1 MPRCFDEDEWPARA
15 HLPYDLRRRHAGADC
30 GGLPRRFHARGLPV
44 AADQQFL
51 TALVQDDR
59 ELSRVRPCLLGQPRV
74 RRAVLVRGAAVRGA
88 CGACHR
94 ALSFSRPRRPRS
106 VVPLAADDSARRA
119 GDRLPALLHRD
130 RHGRQ
135 FPGTAGRSCG
145 GRVPVR
151 TPADAGRGD
160 RHGPLRRDGRGLARR
175 RRLDVVPPRDLASD
189 PAGRHQRLGACVH
202 SVLRRSDHDRLPGRA
217 RHRDAARSHVPLY
230 PGQHRSTGDL
240 CLGQRDR
247 DHHDRPHPAR
257 PFLRARPR
265 ARRQERS
272 GALGE
277 PMSKDYDVAVVGGGL
292 LGSAIAWG
300 LGRLGKKVVVLDEG
314 DIAKRAS
321 RANFALVWV
330 QSKGLGMPAYTGWT
344 VRAAEAWGRLTAELK
359 DQTGLDLAL
368 QQNGG
373 FHLTLGEDEVA
384 PRTQLVTRMHN
395 QVGAADYRMEMLS
408 ASEVKRMLPL
418 IGPEVSGGSF
428 CPLDGHVN
436 SLRTF
441 RAFHAG
447 LKLLGVDYF
456 PERPVSAITR
466 SGGEFR
472 LSTLQGELRAGKVV
486 LAAGNANQSLAP
498 MVGLSAPMGPTRGQI
513 VVTER
518 TMPFLPH
525 PLTTIRQ
532 TDAGTV
538 MIGDSK
544 EEQLDDR
551 TLNHSVSAVMA
562 DRAQRTF
569 PHLARLNV
577 VRTWSGIRVMPQ
589 DGFPIYDQ
597 SESEPGAFVTCCHSG
612 VTLASNHAF
621 DIARMVAAGT
631 LEPELVGAFSA
642 RRFDAN
648 HAATGSGYY

>member
-1 MPRCFDEDEWPARA
+1 
-15 HLPYDLRRRHAGADC
+15 
-30 GGLPRRFHARGLPV
+30 
-44 AADQQFL
+44 
-51 TALVQDDR
+51 
-59 ELSRVRPCLLGQPRV
+59 
-74 RRAVLVRGAAVRGA
+74 
-88 CGACHR
+88 
-94 ALSFSRPRRPRS
+94 
-106 VVPLAADDSARRA
+106 
-119 GDRLPALLHRD
+119 
-130 RHGRQ
+130 
-135 FPGTAGRSCG
+135 
-145 GRVPVR
+145 
-151 TPADAGRGD
+151 
-160 RHGPLRRDGRGLARR
+160 
-175 RRLDVVPPRDLASD
+175 
-189 PAGRHQRLGACVH
+189 
-202 SVLRRSDHDRLPGRA
+202 
-217 RHRDAARSHVPLY
+217 
-230 PGQHRSTGDL
+230 
-240 CLGQRDR
+240 
-247 DHHDRPHPAR
+247 
-257 PFLRARPR
+257 
-265 ARRQERS
+265 
-272 GALGE
+272 
-277 PMSKDYDVAVVGGGL
+277 MSKDYDVAVVGGGL

-344 VRAAEAWGRLTAELK
+344 VRASEAWGRLAAALK
-359 DQTGLDLAL
+359 DQTGLEVAL

-373 FHLTLGEDEVA
+373 FHLTLGEDEFA
-384 PRTQLVTRMHN
+384 QRAQLVTRMHN
-395 QVGAADYRMEMLS
+395 QTGAADYRMEMLS
-408 ASEVKRMLPL
+408 ASEVKKVLPL

-441 RAFHAG
+441 RAFHTG
-447 LKLLGVDYF
+447 LKLFGVDYF
-456 PERPVSAITR
+456 PERPVSAIAR

-472 LSTLQGELRAGKVV
+472 LTTEQGEIRAAKVV
-486 LAAGNANQSLAP
+486 LAAGNANQTLAP

-532 TDAGTV
+532 TDEGTV

-551 TLNHSVSAVMA
+551 QLKHSVSAVMA

-597 SESEPGAFVTCCHSG
+597 SEREPGAFVACCHSG

-621 DIARMVAAGT
+621 DIARMVAAGA

-642 RRFDAN
+642 RRFDAS
-648 HAATGSGYY
+648 HAATSNY